1 MEDEYD
7 DDDDHDNDEYRKETA
22 INCVAL
28 QRRYKGVE
36 TRLHLGINNLLSPPS
51 IIYLSICNNLYL
63 CLCLFLK
70 YITSTHLLPSIIYL
84 LIILGQYA
92 AICIFA
98 SICVFN
104 CSVFALYV
112 VLFDIYCPPFAN
124 DDTSKCN
131 QWDVN
136 I

>member
-1 MEDEYD
+1 MHSVEDEYD

-36 TRLHLGINNLLSPPS
+36 TRLHLGINNHLSPPS
-51 IIYLSICNNLYL
+51 IIYLSICSNLYL
-63 CLCLFLK
+63 CLCLYLK
-70 YITSTHLLPSIIYL
+70 CITSSHLLPLIIYL

-112 VLFDIYCPPFAN
+112 VLFDIYWPPLC
-124 DDTSKCN
+124 K
-131 QWDVN
+131 
-136 I
+136 